1 MLDYGSVWFGK
12 SPDSSLV
19 KIEYNAGNRAP
30 RAKVA
35 ASAVGGPVPLQV
47 ELSSSETV
55 DPDGD
60 RLQYSWRVTSP
71 TGQART
77 FSSPNPRVPFT
88 TAGNY
93 TATLT
98 ATDPAGLTSSASV
111 EIVAGNTPPA
121 IAIRAAGLNQTFFRP
136 GAPIDYSV
144 AVSDREDATT
154 SSNRVAVSI
163 DYVPAGFDLAPLLEA
178 DRRPVDSTT
187 RFAVAKAMMA
197 RADCSGCHTRDTPS
211 VGPTFVMLSEKYRPD
226 PTTIGALAMKVRM
239 GGSKVWGEAEMPPH
253 PTLTTHEIRTIIEF
267 MLKATDSAIS
277 AMPLEGRYTP
287 ALPADDSGR
296 GRVVVRAAYTDNRV
310 GNLPAQTTVATKVLR
325 SPALTPAAADIVE
338 NVTFGATGSGDGAET
353 RNVAVTVMHE
363 GHLGYRQI
371 DMSGLLSVVVNA
383 STAGEMRAAGGVIE
397 IRLDAPTGAIIGQ
410 ATVGVAPPRGRG
422 AGSAGSAP
430 PEAGS
435 GPGAAG
441 TTIALRPTPGVH
453 DLYVV
458 FRNPQALPGQALMT
472 VAGITVGM

>member
-1 MLDYGSVWFGK
+1 MSITMDADSRYVSMERFLPSYRPLQPIDITFGPEGDLYVLDYGSVWFGK

-98 ATDPAGLTSSASV
+98 ATDPAGLTSTASV

-121 IAIRAAGLNQTFFRP
+121 IAIRATGLNQTFFRP

-154 SSNRVAVSI
+154 ASDRVALSI

-197 RADCSGCHTRDTPS
+197 RTDCSGCHTRDTPS
-211 VGPTFVMLSEKYRPD
+211 VGPTFVMLSEKYRAD

-287 ALPADDSGR
+287 
-296 GRVVVRAAYTDNRV
+296 
-310 GNLPAQTTVATKVLR
+310 
-325 SPALTPAAADIVE
+325 
-338 NVTFGATGSGDGAET
+338 
-353 RNVAVTVMHE
+353 
-363 GHLGYRQI
+363 
-371 DMSGLLSVVVNA
+371 
-383 STAGEMRAAGGVIE
+383 VIA
-397 IRLDAPTGAIIGQ
+397 R
-410 ATVGVAPPRGRG
+410 
-422 AGSAGSAP
+422 
-430 PEAGS
+430 
-435 GPGAAG
+435 
-441 TTIALRPTPGVH
+441 
-453 DLYVV
+453 
-458 FRNPQALPGQALMT
+458 
-472 VAGITVGM
+472 